1 MRSGQAIQENRGCA
15 QQLAQQPQPALVVA
29 CDQGRAS
36 FREKQAVDV
45 VVQSGPAG
53 VATLHSEKALER
65 PGKVSSQHQP
75 VALGQEDVLEVL
87 DALDAGSL
95 HGEIA
100 DFGILEQVDLHRAIR
115 VVILVL
121 GSLLFWSLELRWF
134 ARQTD
139 VALEGDLGLGSL
151 EANLGLRLGRLRC
164 GQRAGADRVD
174 DQDRPIDQRDPVER
188 W

>member
-1 MRSGQAIQENRGCA
+1 MRSGQAIQENRDSA

-29 CDQGRAS
+29 CEQGRAS
-36 FREKQAVDV
+36 LREKQAVDV
-45 VVQSGPAG
+45 VVQSGPTG
-53 VATLHSEKALER
+53 VATLYSEKALER

-87 DALDAGSL
+87 NALDAGSL

-100 DFGILEQVDLHRAIR
+100 DLGFLEQMDLHRANR
-115 VVILVL
+115 VVSLVL
-121 GSLLFWSLELRWF
+121 SSLLSWSLELRWF

-151 EANLGLRLGRLRC
+151 EANLGLRPGRLRC
-164 GQRAGADRVD
+164 GQRARAGRVY
-174 DQDRPIDQRDPVER
+174 DQDRPVDQREPVER